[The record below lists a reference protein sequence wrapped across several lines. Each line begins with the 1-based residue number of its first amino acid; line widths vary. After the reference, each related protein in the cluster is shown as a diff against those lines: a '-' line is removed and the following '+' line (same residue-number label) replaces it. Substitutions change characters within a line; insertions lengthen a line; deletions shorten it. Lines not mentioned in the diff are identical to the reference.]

1 MKEYSELHYPNLMG
15 CRVKMT
21 GSAAANGETPT
32 VSLPKEVIDAAKIAI
47 PATPYD
53 FALGRSVVFSNSDR
67 KTELIQTRCF
77 DEWRRRM
84 PIIPRLTQAVA

>member
-21 GSAAANGETPT
+21 GSAAANGGTP

-53 FALGRSVVFSNSDR
+53 FSLGMSLLIRNSER
-67 KTELIQTRCF
+67 RTEL
-77 DEWRRRM
+77 M
-84 PIIPRLTQAVA
+84 